1 MATTVTDGNFAE
13 LISSNKVLVIDFSAE
28 WCGPCKQMEPIID
41 GLVADYEGKAL
52 IGKVDVDENPEVCE
66 KYGIRNIPTILLF
79 KNGEVAER
87 IVGATPK
94 NILEDK
100 IKGLL

>member
-28 WCGPCKQMEPIID
+28 WCGSCKQMEPIID
-41 GLVADYEGKAL
+41 GLAADYDGKAL

-79 KNGEVAER
+79 KNGDVADR

-94 NILEDK
+94 NTLEEK

>member
-41 GLVADYEGKAL
+41 GLVIDYEGKAL

-79 KNGEVAER
+79 KNGDVADR

>member
-41 GLVADYEGKAL
+41 GLAADYDGKAL

-79 KNGEVAER
+79 KNGDVADR

-94 NILEDK
+94 NTLEEK